1 VSGEDTL
8 SPQLEGLR
16 REFQAAGHNVEELLA
31 GMTEEEF
38 RTRIRPEQW
47 SVGECLGHLN
57 AVARLYQPV
66 LERAIEEGREKGYF
80 GTGPFGHGV
89 MGWLSVR
96 LMEPPPRFRLPAPR
110 PFQPVDHGPLRE
122 VKREFDQSRER
133 FVAALD
139 DAGGL
144 DLSRIKVASP
154 ASALVRLNLAA
165 AFAFLAAH
173 ERRHLWQAR
182 QVRRALGIS
191 SS

>member
-1 VSGEDTL
+1 VIGEDPL

-16 REFQAAGHNVEELLA
+16 REFQAAGHNVEELLD

-38 RTRIRPEQW
+38 RTRIQPGTW
-47 SVGECLGHLN
+47 SVEECLGHLN
-57 AVARLYQPV
+57 AVARLYQPA
-66 LERAIEEGREKGYF
+66 LERAIEGGREKGYF
-80 GTGPFGHGV
+80 GTGPFGYGLG
-89 MGWLSVR
+89 GWLSVR
-96 LMEPPPRFRLPAPR
+96 LMEPPPRLRLSSPRTFR
-110 PFQPVDHGPLRE
+110 PVDHGPLRE
-122 VKREFDQSRER
+122 VKKEFDEGRGR
-133 FVAALD
+133 FLAALD

-144 DLSRIKVASP
+144 DLSRIKVLSP
-154 ASALVRLNLAA
+154 ASSLLRLNLAA